1 MEKNIDDFKIYL
13 VNKNLSNVT
22 VYNYLIWVKNFIKFL
37 DKKEI
42 NKLNLISFIKEIS
55 KNHKPR
61 SIKTIFK
68 ILRQYIKFNKYD
80 FLDEYMIFAS
90 RILKKNQD

>member
-55 KNHKPR
+55 KIIN
-61 SIKTIFK
+61 
-68 ILRQYIKFNKYD
+68 
-80 FLDEYMIFAS
+80 LD
-90 RILKKNQD
+90 Q